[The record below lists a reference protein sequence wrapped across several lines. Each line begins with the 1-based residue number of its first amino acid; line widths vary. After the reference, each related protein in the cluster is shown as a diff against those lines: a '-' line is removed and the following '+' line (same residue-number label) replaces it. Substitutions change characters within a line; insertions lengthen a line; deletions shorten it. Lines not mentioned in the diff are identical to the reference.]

1 MNGFMQLAR
10 WMDLV
15 AIGGADS
22 DCEPRSELKVQAL
35 KNQIQNEIAVVG
47 YTYAEPAL
55 TRHDFPRVG
64 SLLGHQA
71 MRDDLE
77 KEIRARWNANCAILA
92 YDEDE
97 LRDAVRVAAAVAM
110 SAWDRARPR

>member
-15 AIGGADS
+15 AIGGANS
-22 DCEPRSELKVQAL
+22 DCEPRSGFKVQAL
-35 KNQIQNEIAVVG
+35 KKQIQNEIAVVG
-47 YTYAEPAL
+47 YTYAERAL

-64 SLLGHQA
+64 SPLVSQA

-77 KEIRARWNANCAILA
+77 KEIRTRWNANCAILA

-97 LRDAVRVAAAVAM
+97 LQDAVRVAAAVAM
-110 SAWDRARPR
+110 AAWDGARLR